1 MLDNIVKR
9 LDKTRRTVICGAP
22 DGVDCL
28 LLGEISRQ
36 APRRDIVVV
45 ARDAERAANLADSL
59 AFFVPGNEVLSFPA
73 WDCLPYDRVS
83 PQHTISGERIAAL
96 AALVEGEARAQIIL
110 TTAGGFLQRVPP
122 RDVLRGAR
130 LEIAAGHDLD
140 RDALQ
145 ALLSRGGYNRTGT
158 VMEPGDFALRG
169 DIVDIFPTGEAQPV
183 RIDLFGD
190 EVEQLRRFDPMN
202 QRSTGR
208 LDKVV
213 LRPASEVLLDDTT
226 IARFRRGYHELFGI
240 AAGNDPLFEAI
251 MAGSRY
257 PGVEHWLPLFYDH
270 LETLPDYLDDPIVV
284 LDHRVVEAR
293 DARLEI
299 VRDHYGHRVEEARAK
314 PSGDEAPPY
323 KPVPPERLYL
333 NELGWDNALADR
345 EVAAFSPFSEAPSG
359 DVTVIDAGGRR
370 VHDFSS
376 ERQRTDVNLFDE
388 VSGYIAREQGEGR
401 RVVVASG
408 TTASSN
414 RLVKL
419 LHDHGV
425 ATIEQA
431 ANWQGAEGLADTV
444 VIAAVLSQEH
454 GFEAPNLVL
463 LTEQDIVGDR
473 IGRPARK
480 RRRSDAERFLTEA
493 SQIGEGDYVVHVE
506 HGIGRF
512 DGLQT
517 LALGDAPH
525 DCLRVVYD
533 GDDKLFVPVENIDV
547 LSRYG
552 SHDNVVQLDRLG
564 SASWQSRRARLKQRI
579 QAIAGELLKIAA
591 ERRLQPGPRMI
602 VPDGLYDEFCARF
615 PFHETEDQER
625 AIADVLENL
634 ASGRAMDRLV
644 CGDVGFGKTEVALR
658 AAFAAVMAG
667 YQVAVVV
674 PTTLLA
680 RQHHATFAER
690 FRGLPVKVT
699 QLSRFVTSKQAKDAK
714 QGMMDGTV
722 DITIGTHA
730 LLAKDIHVKNLGL
743 LIIDEEQHFGV
754 KHKERLKQ
762 MKANVHVLTLTA
774 TPIPRTLQMSL
785 TGVKDLSLIAT
796 APVDR
801 LAVRTFV
808 TPFDSVSVR
817 EAIRR
822 EQLRGGQ
829 TFFVCPRISDLDK
842 VRKRLEELVP
852 EARFAVAHGRM
863 ASTDLERI
871 MSAFYD
877 GQIDVLISTTIIESG
892 LDIPNVNTMIIY
904 RSDMFGL
911 AQLYQLRGRIGRAK
925 ARAYA
930 YLTLP
935 PGRKLNKTAERRLEV
950 MQRLDSLGAGFSL
963 ASHDLDIRGAG
974 NLLGTEQSGHIKEVG
989 IELYQQMLE
998 EAVHAAKA
1006 AQEGREEA
1014 PSGGWSPE
1022 INIGTAV
1029 LIPDDYVR
1037 DLDVRLALY
1046 RRISTLE
1053 TPEEMDDLA
1062 DELVDRFGEVPQEV
1076 KNLLDIVAIKGM
1088 CRTAGVRKVDSGPRG
1103 ASVAF
1108 KDDQFANPAGLVD
1121 FIAEQQ
1127 GMIKLRPD
1135 HRLVATRLWDDV
1147 DKRLAGTRALIERLA
1162 AIALAGEPAASAAE

>member
-1 MLDNIVKR
+1 MLENIVKR
-9 LDKTRRTVICGAP
+9 LSRARQTVICGAP
-22 DGVDCL
+22 DGLDCL
-28 LLGEISRQ
+28 LLGDISRQ
-36 APRRDIVVV
+36 APGRDIVVV
-45 ARDAERAANLADSL
+45 ARDAERAAYLADSL
-59 AFFVPGNEVLSFPA
+59 AFFVPDAEVLPFPA

-83 PQHTISGERIAAL
+83 PQPTVSGERVAAL
-96 AALVEGEARAQIIL
+96 ASLADGIQRSQIVL

-122 RDVLRGAR
+122 RDVLRDAR
-130 LEIAAGHDLD
+130 IQIAAGHELD
-140 RDALQ
+140 RDALM
-145 ALLSRGGYNRTGT
+145 ALLRRGGYVRTGT
-158 VMEPGDFALRG
+158 AMEPGDFALRG
-169 DIVDIFPTGEAQPV
+169 DIVDIFPTGETQPV

-202 QRSTGR
+202 QRTTGK
-208 LDKVV
+208 LDEVV
-213 LRPASEVLLDDTT
+213 LRPASEVLLDEET

-240 AAGNDPLFEAI
+240 AAGNDPLFEAV

-257 PGVEHWLPLFYDH
+257 PGMEHWLPLFYDR
-270 LETLPDYLDDPIVV
+270 LEVLSDYLDDPIVV
-284 LDHRVVEAR
+284 LDHRIIEAR

-299 VRDHYGHRVEEARAK
+299 VRDHYGHRADEASTNQA
-314 PSGDEAPPY
+314 SDDAPPY
-323 KPVPPERLYL
+323 KPIPPERLYL
-333 NELGWDNALADR
+333 NELGWNNALADR
-345 EVAAFSPFSEAPSG
+345 EVVTLSPFSEAPSG
-359 DVTVIDAGGRR
+359 DAAVIDAGGRR
-370 VHDFSS
+370 AHDFSG
-376 ERQRTDVNLFDE
+376 ERQRTDINLFDE
-388 VSGYIAREQGEGR
+388 VGTYIQAKQDEGS
-401 RVVVASG
+401 RVVVSGG

-425 ATIEQA
+425 ASIEPV
-431 ANWQGAEGLADTV
+431 ANWRGTEGMASDV
-444 VIAAVLSQEH
+444 VIAAVLNQDH
-454 GFEAPNLVL
+454 GFEAQGLVL

-473 IGRPARK
+473 IGRPAPA

-517 LALGDAPH
+517 LTLGDAPH
-525 DCLRVVYD
+525 DCLRIIYD
-533 GDDKLFVPVENIDV
+533 GDDKLFVPVENVDV

-552 SHDNVVQLDRLG
+552 SHDTIVQLDRLG
-564 SASWQSRRARLKQRI
+564 SANWQARRARLKERI

-591 ERRLQPGPRMI
+591 ERKLQPGPKI
-602 VPDGLYDEFCARF
+602 TAPEGLYDEFCARF

-625 AIADVLENL
+625 AITDVLDNL

-667 YQVAVVV
+667 FQVAVVV

-680 RQHHATFAER
+680 RQHHKTFVER
-690 FRGLPVKVT
+690 FRGLPVKVV
-699 QLSRFVTSKQAKDAK
+699 QLSRFATTKQSKEAK
-714 QGMMDGTV
+714 QGLFDGTV
-722 DITIGTHA
+722 DIAIGTHA
-730 LLAKDIHVKNLGL
+730 LLAKDVYIKNLGL
-743 LIIDEEQHFGV
+743 LIVDEEQHFGV

-762 MKANVHVLTLTA
+762 MKADVHVLTLTA

-822 EQLRGGQ
+822 EQLRAGQ
-829 TFFVCPRISDLDK
+829 TFFVCPRISDLEK

-863 ASTDLERI
+863 ASADLEKI
-871 MSAFYD
+871 MGAFYD
-877 GQIDVLISTTIIESG
+877 AQIDVLISTTIIESG

-998 EAVHAAKA
+998 EAVQAAKA
-1006 AQEGREEA
+1006 ASEGRAETTA
-1014 PSGGWSPE
+1014 GSWSPE

-1046 RRISTLE
+1046 RRIATLE
-1053 TPEEMDDLA
+1053 TPEEIDDLA
-1062 DELVDRFGEVPQEV
+1062 DELVDRFGEIPKEV
-1076 KNLLDIVAIKGM
+1076 QNLLDIVAIKGL
-1088 CRTAGVRKVDSGPRG
+1088 CRTAGIRKVDAGPRG

-1108 KDDQFANPAGLVD
+1108 NDDQFANPAGLVD
-1121 FIAEQQ
+1121 FIADQQ

-1135 HRLVATRLWDDV
+1135 HRLVAMRSWDDV
-1147 DKRLAGTRALIERLA
+1147 DNRLAGTRLLVERLA
-1162 AIALAGEPAASAAE
+1162 AIAKAAESPANAAE

>member
-1 MLDNIVKR
+1 
-9 LDKTRRTVICGAP
+9 VICGAP
-22 DGVDCL
+22 EGVDSL
-28 LLGEISRQ
+28 LLGDLTRE
-36 APRRDIVVV
+36 APGRDIVVL
-45 ARDAERAANLADSL
+45 ARDAERAATLADSL
-59 AFFVPGNEVLSFPA
+59 AFFAPEAEVLNFPA

-83 PQHTISGERIAAL
+83 PHPAVSGERIAAL
-96 AALVEGEARAQIIL
+96 AALADGEAKAQIVL

-122 RDVLRGAR
+122 RDVLRGAK
-130 LEIAAGHDLD
+130 LEIAAGHELD

-145 ALLSRGGYNRTGT
+145 SLLSRGGYVRTGT

-169 DIVDIFPTGEAQPV
+169 DIVDVFPTGEDRPV

-202 QRSTGR
+202 QRSAGR
-208 LDKVV
+208 LERLV
-213 LRPASEVLLDDTT
+213 LRPASEVLLDETT

-240 AAGNDPLFEAI
+240 AAGADPLFEAI
-251 MAGSRY
+251 MAGSRHS
-257 PGVEHWLPLFYDH
+257 GMEHWLPLFYER
-270 LETLPDYLDDPIVV
+270 LETLADYLDDPIVV
-284 LDHRVVEAR
+284 LDHRIVEAR
-293 DARLEI
+293 DVRLEVI
-299 VRDHYGHRVEEARAK
+299 RDHFAHRAEEANAK
-314 PSGDEAPPY
+314 HAGDEAPPY

-345 EVAAFSPFSEAPSG
+345 EVVALSPFSEAPSG
-359 DVTVIDAGGRR
+359 EVTVIDAGGRR
-370 VHDFSS
+370 AHDFSG
-376 ERQRTDVNLFDE
+376 ERQRSDVNLFDE
-388 VSGYIAREQGEGR
+388 VVAYIGREQKDGR
-401 RVVVASG
+401 RVIVAGGS
-408 TTASSN
+408 TASSN

-419 LHDHGV
+419 LHEHGHEQ
-425 ATIEQA
+425 IEQIA
-431 ANWQGAEGLADTV
+431 DWRGAEGLAAGT
-444 VIAAVLSQEH
+444 VIAAVLVQAH
-454 GFEAPNLVL
+454 GFETQDLVL

-480 RRRSDAERFLTEA
+480 RRKSDAERFLTEA
-493 SQIGEGDYVVHVE
+493 SQIGEGDYVVHVD

-517 LALGDAPH
+517 LTLGDAPH

-533 GDDKLFVPVENIDV
+533 GGDKLFVPVENIDV

-552 SHDNVVQLDRLG
+552 SHDTVVQLDRLG
-564 SASWQSRRARLKQRI
+564 SANWQSRRARLKERI

-591 ERRLQPGPRMI
+591 ERKLQPGPRM
-602 VPDGLYDEFCARF
+602 VPQDGLYDEFCARF
-615 PFHETEDQER
+615 PYHETEDQER

-634 ASGRAMDRLV
+634 GSGRAMDRLV

-667 YQVAVVV
+667 FQVAVVV

-680 RQHHATFAER
+680 RQHHETFVAR
-690 FRGLPVKVT
+690 FQGLPVKVA
-699 QLSRFVTSKQAKDAK
+699 QLSRFVSTKQAKEAK
-714 QGMMDGTV
+714 EGVAKGTV
-722 DITIGTHA
+722 DIVVGTHA
-730 LLAKDIHVKNLGL
+730 LLAKDVHFKNLGL
-743 LIIDEEQHFGV
+743 LIVDEEQHFGV

-808 TPFDSVSVR
+808 TPFDSVTVR

-842 VRKRLEELVP
+842 VRKRLEDLVP

-863 ASTDLERI
+863 ASADLERI
-871 MSAFYD
+871 MGAFYD
-877 GQIDVLISTTIIESG
+877 GQIDVLISTTIVESG

-904 RSDMFGL
+904 RADMFGL

-998 EAVHAAKA
+998 EAVQAAKA
-1006 AQEGREEA
+1006 AQEGRA
-1014 PSGGWSPE
+1014 QSPAGAWSPE

-1046 RRISTLE
+1046 RRIATLE
-1053 TPEEMDDLA
+1053 TQEEIDDLA
-1062 DELVDRFGEVPQEV
+1062 DELVDRFGDLPKEVR
-1076 KNLLDIVAIKGM
+1076 NLLDIVAIKGL
-1088 CRTAGVRKVDSGPRG
+1088 CRTAGVLKVDSGPRG
-1103 ASVAF
+1103 AIVAF
-1108 KDDQFANPAGLVD
+1108 NEDQFANPAGLVD
-1121 FIAEQQ
+1121 FIAEQS
-1127 GMIKLRPD
+1127 GTVKLRPD
-1135 HRLVATRLWDDV
+1135 HRLVATRVWEDV
-1147 DKRLAGTRALIERLA
+1147 DQRLEGTRTLIERLA
-1162 AIALAGEPAASAAE
+1162 TIAKAGEATASASAAE

>member
-1 MLDNIVKR
+1 MIENIVNR
-9 LDKTRRTVICGAP
+9 LDKTRSTIICGAP
-22 DGVDCL
+22 EGLDAL
-28 LLGEISRQ
+28 LLGDISRQ
-36 APRRDIVVV
+36 AAGRDIVVV
-45 ARDAERAANLADSL
+45 ARDAERAASLADTL
-59 AFFVPGNEVLSFPA
+59 AFFVPEAEVLAFPA

-83 PQHTISGERIAAL
+83 PNPTVSGERVAAL
-96 AALVEGEARAQIIL
+96 AALADGEARAQIVI

-122 RDVLRGAR
+122 REVLRGAK
-130 LEIAAGHDLD
+130 LAITMGEELD

-145 ALLSRGGYNRTGT
+145 ALLARGGYSRTGT
-158 VMEPGDFALRG
+158 VMEPGDYALRG

-190 EVEQLRRFDPMN
+190 EVEALRRFDPMN

-208 LDKVV
+208 LKTIS
-213 LRPASEVLLDDTT
+213 LRPASEVLLDEAT

-240 AAGNDPLFEAI
+240 AAGNDPLFEAV

-257 PGVEHWLPLFYDH
+257 AGMEHWLPLYYER
-270 LETLPDYLDDPIVV
+270 LETLADYLDSPIVV
-284 LDHRVVEAR
+284 LDHRIIEAR
-293 DARLEI
+293 DARLEVI
-299 VRDHYGHRVEEARAK
+299 RDHFSHRVGEADAK
-314 PSGDEAPPY
+314 PAGDEAPPY

-333 NELGWDNALADR
+333 NELAWDNALADA
-345 EVAAFSPFSEAPSG
+345 EVIAMSPFSEAPSG
-359 DVTVIDAGGRR
+359 DAVIIDAAGRR
-370 VHDFSS
+370 AHDFSA

-388 VSGYIAREQGEGR
+388 VASHVQHEQEGGR
-401 RVVVASG
+401 RVIVAGATVASR
-408 TTASSN
+408 N
-414 RLVKL
+414 RLTKL
-419 LHDHGV
+419 LLDHGV
-425 ATIEQA
+425 PAIEDI
-431 ANWQGAEGLADTV
+431 ANWQGAEGLASNTAV
-444 VIAAVLSQEH
+444 AAVLSLDH
-454 GFEAPNLVL
+454 GFEAPGLLV

-480 RRRSDAERFLTEA
+480 RTRSDAERFLTEA
-493 SQIGEGDYVVHVE
+493 SQIGEGDYVVHVD

-517 LALGDAPH
+517 LTRGEAPH
-525 DCLRVVYD
+525 DCLRIVYD

-552 SHDNVVQLDRLG
+552 SHDTIVQLDRLG
-564 SASWQSRRARLKQRI
+564 SASWQSRRAKLKERI
-579 QAIAGELLKIAA
+579 QAIAGELLKVAA
-591 ERRLQPGPRMI
+591 ERKLQSGPRMTA
-602 VPDGLYDEFCARF
+602 PQGLYDEFCARF

-625 AIADVLENL
+625 AIGDVAVDL
-634 ASGRAMDRLV
+634 AAGRAMDRLV

-658 AAFAAVMAG
+658 AAFLAVMAG

-680 RQHHATFAER
+680 RQHHATFVER
-690 FRGLPVKVT
+690 FRGLPVKIA
-699 QLSRFVTSKQAKDAK
+699 QLSRFVGTKDVKAAK
-714 QGMMDGTV
+714 QGLFDGTI
-722 DITIGTHA
+722 DIAIGTHA
-730 LLAKDIHVKNLGL
+730 LLAKDVTIKNLGL
-743 LIIDEEQHFGV
+743 LIVDEEQHFGV

-808 TPFDSVSVR
+808 TPFDSVTVR

-829 TFFVCPRISDLDK
+829 TFFVCPRISDLEK

-852 EARFAVAHGRM
+852 EARFAIAHGRM
-863 ASTDLERI
+863 ASGDLEHV
-871 MSAFYD
+871 MGAFYD
-877 GQIDVLISTTIIESG
+877 AEIDVLISTTIIESG
-892 LDIPNVNTMIIY
+892 LDIPNVNTMIVY

-935 PGRKLNKTAERRLEV
+935 PGKKLNRTAERRLEV

-1006 AQEGREEA
+1006 AQEGRAETTA
-1014 PSGGWSPE
+1014 DTWSPE

-1037 DLDVRLALY
+1037 DLDVRLGLY
-1046 RRISTLE
+1046 RRIAALE
-1053 TPEEMDDLA
+1053 SQEEIDDLA
-1062 DELVDRFGEVPQEV
+1062 EELTDRFGELPKEV
-1076 KNLLDIVAIKGM
+1076 QNLLDIVAIKGL
-1088 CRTAGVRKVDSGPRG
+1088 CRMAGIAKVDSGPRG

-1108 KDDQFANPAGLVD
+1108 HGEQFANPAGLVD
-1121 FIAEQQ
+1121 FIAEQA
-1127 GMIKLRPD
+1127 GMVKLRPD
-1135 HRLVATRLWDDV
+1135 HRLVATRVWEDV
-1147 DKRLAGTRALIERLA
+1147 DQRLTGTRTLIERLA
-1162 AIALAGEPAASAAE
+1162 AIARAGEPAVNAAQ

>member
-1 MLDNIVKR
+1 MLENIVKR
-9 LDKTRRTVICGAP
+9 LDKSRRTVICGAP
-22 DGVDCL
+22 EGVDCL
-28 LLGEISRQ
+28 LLADIAGQ
-36 APRRDIVVV
+36 APGRDIVVV
-45 ARDAERAANLADSL
+45 ARDAERAASLADSL
-59 AFFVPGNEVLSFPA
+59 AFFAPGTEVLTFPA

-83 PQHTISGERIAAL
+83 PHPAVAGERIAAL
-96 AALVEGEARAQIIL
+96 AALADGEKRAQIVL

-122 RDVLRGAR
+122 RDVLRGAK
-130 LEIAAGHDLD
+130 LHIAAGHSLD

-145 ALLSRGGYNRTGT
+145 RLLARGGYVRTGN
-158 VMEPGDFALRG
+158 VMEPGDYALRG
-169 DIVDIFPTGEAQPV
+169 DIVDIFPTGVAQPV

-202 QRSTGR
+202 QRSAGR
-208 LDKVV
+208 LDAFE
-213 LRPASEVLLDDTT
+213 LRPASEVLLDDDT

-257 PGVEHWLPLFYDH
+257 SGMEHWLPLFYDR

-293 DARLEI
+293 DARLDVI
-299 VRDHYGHRVEEARAK
+299 RDHYGHRTAEANAK
-314 PSGDEAPPY
+314 PAGDEAPPY

-345 EVAAFSPFSEAPSG
+345 EVVMLSPFSEAPAG
-359 DVTVIDAGGRR
+359 DVLVIEAGGRR
-370 VHDFSS
+370 ARDFSG
-376 ERQRTDVNLFDE
+376 ERQRSDVNLFDE
-388 VSGYIAREQGEGR
+388 VTTYIRREQADGK
-401 RVVVASG
+401 RVLVAGAS
-408 TTASSN
+408 TASSN
-414 RLVKL
+414 RLAKL
-419 LHDHGV
+419 MHEHGIEHTETV
-425 ATIEQA
+425 AD
-431 ANWQGAEGLADTV
+431 WRGVEGLAADIV
-444 VIAAVLSQEH
+444 VGAVLSQEH
-454 GFEAPNLVL
+454 GFETRDLVL
-463 LTEQDIVGDR
+463 MTEQDIVGDR

-493 SQIGEGDYVVHVE
+493 SQIGEGDYVVHVD

-517 LALGDAPH
+517 LMLGEAPH

-552 SHDNVVQLDRLG
+552 SHDTVVHLDRLG
-564 SASWQSRRARLKQRI
+564 SASWQARRAKLKERI

-591 ERRLQPGPRMI
+591 ERQLQPGPRI
-602 VPDGLYDEFCARF
+602 TSPEGLYDEFCARF
-615 PFHETEDQER
+615 PYHETEDQER
-625 AIADVLENL
+625 AISDVLENL

-658 AAFAAVMAG
+658 AAFTAVMAG
-667 YQVAVVV
+667 FQVAVVV

-680 RQHHATFAER
+680 RQHHATFVER
-690 FRGLPVKVT
+690 FRGLPVKIA
-699 QLSRFVTSKQAKDAK
+699 QLSRFVTAKAAKDAK
-714 QGMMDGTV
+714 HGIFDGTV
-722 DITIGTHA
+722 DIAIGTHA
-730 LLAKDIHVKNLGL
+730 LLAKDVHFKNLGL
-743 LIIDEEQHFGV
+743 LIVDEEQHFGV

-808 TPFDSVSVR
+808 TPFDTVTVR

-871 MSAFYD
+871 MGAFYD
-877 GQIDVLISTTIIESG
+877 GDIDVLISTTIIESG

-904 RSDMFGL
+904 RADMFGL

-935 PGRKLNKTAERRLEV
+935 PGRKLSRTAERRLEV

-998 EAVHAAKA
+998 EAVHAARA
-1006 AQEGREEA
+1006 AQEGRQEA
-1014 PSGGWSPE
+1014 TQGAWSPE

-1046 RRISTLE
+1046 RRIAALE
-1053 TPEEMDDLA
+1053 SQDEIDDLS
-1062 DELVDRFGEVPQEV
+1062 DELVDRFGDLPKEVH
-1076 KNLLDIVAIKGM
+1076 NLLDIVAIKTL
-1088 CRTAGVRKVDSGPRG
+1088 CRTAGIRKVDSGPRG
-1103 ASVAF
+1103 AIVAF
-1108 KDDQFANPAGLVD
+1108 NEDQFANPAGLVD
-1121 FIAEQQ
+1121 FIAEQS
-1127 GMIKLRPD
+1127 GTIKLRPD
-1135 HRLVATRLWDDV
+1135 HRLVAARSWDDV
-1147 DKRLAGTRALIERLA
+1147 DQRLAGTRDVVERLA
-1162 AIALAGEPAASAAE
+1162 KIASAGAPAASAAE